1 MRDRVLLTFGK
12 REYALLPTFAVAERF
27 EDRFGSLI
35 SHLQALSE
43 LSPTA
48 TLKQR
53 SYLVY
58 LAMKAAKEEDNEPS
72 DLSWEATHQAM
83 WDEGMAQP
91 DRVMKEIEL
100 IERLL
105 YTPDQYLAKK
115 AQAAAAAKEQED
127 MMGLLGGFI
136 GSSGSPSPGLDG
148 SHLNSGEQPHEN
160 SSPP

>member
-35 SHLQALSE
+35 AHLQALSE

-53 SYLVY
+53 AYLLY
-58 LAMKAAKEEDNEPS
+58 LAMKAAKEEDSEPS

-83 WDEGMAQP
+83 WEEGMAQP

-105 YTPDQYLAKK
+105 YTPEQYLAKK
-115 AQAAAAAKEQED
+115 AAAAAAAKEQEE
-127 MMGLLGGFI
+127 MMGLLDGFL
-136 GSSGSPSPGLDG
+136 GSSGSPSPASGG
-148 SHLNSGEQPHEN
+148 NPPNSGDPPPM
-160 SSPP
+160 SSSLP